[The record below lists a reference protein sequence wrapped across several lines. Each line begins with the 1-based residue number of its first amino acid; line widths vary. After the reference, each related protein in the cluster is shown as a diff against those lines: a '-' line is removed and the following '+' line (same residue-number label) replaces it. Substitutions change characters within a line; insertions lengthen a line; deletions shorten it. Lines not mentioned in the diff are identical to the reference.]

1 MLQDILLQIPK
12 LRARFYSVS
21 SAPDVCGNARFAL
34 TVGRL
39 VYRSADNAR
48 INLGFCS
55 DFIVTIPIGTNVTV
69 ELRPAPM
76 FRMPKSNARPIIML
90 CAGTGIAPFKG
101 FVDQLTARSEP
112 GAETWLIYGCRTR
125 TNELYAQDMRLAEQ
139 SGHLTKYIVAY
150 SREEGQPKTYVD
162 AKMRQH
168 ADDIRRLVL
177 NEDAHV
183 YVCGDVRIETSVQ
196 TALTEIMGGPE
207 AFRALERSN
216 KYHLDIFGAFDV
228 QKQHVNKLA
237 NARKSLSMRE

>member
-1 MLQDILLQIPK
+1 MCVRKIFEQFPTQSTIHNRDKTVGVRMLQDILLQILK

-55 DFIVTIPIGTNVTV
+55 DFIATLPIGTNVTV

-101 FVDQLTARSEP
+101 FVDQLTARSDP
-112 GAETWLIYGCRTR
+112 GADTWLIHWRSTPWI
-125 TNELYAQDMRLAEQ
+125 ELHSPHMRRAEPGGGLSQ
-139 SGHLTKYIVAY
+139 YIVPGPLV
-150 SREEGQPKTYVD
+150 EGQP
-162 AKMRQH
+162 
-168 ADDIRRLVL
+168 
-177 NEDAHV
+177 E
-183 YVCGDVRIETSVQ
+183 SVGL
-196 TALTEIMGGPE
+196 AIM
-207 AFRALERSN
+207 
-216 KYHLDIFGAFDV
+216 
-228 QKQHVNKLA
+228 
-237 NARKSLSMRE
+237 